1 MNQAIG
7 NKIADYLIKP
17 VNPNQLLLS
26 IKKNVHK
33 NVIISETT
41 TVGYQQEF
49 GRIGMQIN
57 DSLTTDDWMEVYK
70 KLVYWEL
77 ELESSQVAM
86 TDMLRMQKEEANNAF
101 AKFVKKNYVDWIQ
114 NPADRPLMS
123 PDLFKKKSSQCW
135 IMTGRFSLY

>member
-41 TVGYQQEF
+41 TVAISRSSGVSAC
-49 GRIGMQIN
+49 R
-57 DSLTTDDWMEVYK
+57 STT
-70 KLVYWEL
+70 
-77 ELESSQVAM
+77 
-86 TDMLRMQKEEANNAF
+86 R
-101 AKFVKKNYVDWIQ
+101 
-114 NPADRPLMS
+114 
-123 PDLFKKKSSQCW
+123 
-135 IMTGRFSLY
+135 